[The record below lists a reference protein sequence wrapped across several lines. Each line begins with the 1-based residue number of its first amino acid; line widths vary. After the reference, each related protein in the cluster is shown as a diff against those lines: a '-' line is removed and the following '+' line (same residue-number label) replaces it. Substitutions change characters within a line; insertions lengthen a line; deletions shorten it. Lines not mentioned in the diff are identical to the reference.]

1 MQRAGS
7 ASAAIVIRKFSAEI
21 PAKTVVFAGPGNNGG
36 DGWVFAAAMA
46 KAGHPVEVVE
56 VVPAKSPDAAAE
68 RSAALKGSG
77 VKVNTKPAHA
87 RLAIHDMLATGSA

>member
-7 ASAAIVIRKFSAEI
+7 ASAAIVIRKFSAEFL
-21 PAKTVVFAGPGNNGG
+21 AKTAVFTGPGNNGG

-46 KAGHPVEVVE
+46 KGGHPVEVVE

-68 RSAALKGSG
+68 RSAAVKVSG
-77 VKVNTKPAHA
+77 VSVVPKAGEA
-87 RLAIHDMLATGSA
+87 RLVIDALLGTGST